1 MDFNV
6 VIQTFQT
13 VGFPIGMCLI
23 LMAYIY
29 KMGER
34 HKEEIDKMS
43 DAVENNTIALTKLLA
58 TLDTLLKKEK

>member
-29 KMGER
+29 KIGER
-34 HKEEIDKMS
+34 HNAAI
-43 DAVENNTIALTKLLA
+43 ENNTIALTKLLA